1 MRIPY
6 VIDNQGYRLADLLNQ
21 LLAGHTGKS
30 LDVATA
36 YFNIQGFR
44 LLKAGLDRL
53 GSFRLLLGD
62 EPEEGAAIGLRPKEP
77 KIVRGLWGDIEKA
90 PFTEEISAHGRGPD
104 RLSSPGEYFGPCLRT
119 WVPARKVLA
128 LLW

>member
-1 MRIPY
+1 M
-6 VIDNQGYRLADLLNQ
+6 ADLLNQ
-21 LLAGHTGKS
+21 LLAGHAGKS

-44 LLKAGLDRL
+44 LLQAGLDHL

-90 PFTEEISAHGRGPD
+90 PFTEETLRTVEDLIAFQRLGPVPTGRGD
-104 RLSSPGEYFGPCLRT
+104 RWIKQFHFT
-119 WVPARKVLA
+119 WAHYQQRIEPFP
-128 LLW
+128 

>member
-6 VIDNQGYRLADLLNQ
+6 VIDNQGCRMADLLNQ
-21 LLAGHTGKS
+21 LLAGHAGKS
-30 LDVATA
+30 VDIATA

-44 LLKAGLDRL
+44 LLQAELDHL

-90 PFTEEISAHGRGPD
+90 PSRKKLCAR
-104 RLSSPGEYFGPCLRT
+104 SRT
-119 WVPARKVLA
+119 
-128 LLW
+128 